1 MKTMIYDT
9 LTKVFERE
17 SDESV
22 QDWLEFYEDIESIL
36 AAAKTEYGIW
46 VTSKHTDERITI
58 ELVTQTIWLDEKQT
72 AWFFSNVLYL
82 FRNDEGK
89 PMYNAEA
96 MAFAED
102 RMNVIITEK

>member
-1 MKTMIYDT
+1 MKTMVYDT

-17 SDESV
+17 SDESI

-46 VTSKHTDERITI
+46 ANSKHTNEQIEI

-89 PMYNAEA
+89 QMYNAEV

-102 RMNVIITEK
+102 RLNIIITEK